1 MELECFPGINIII
14 EEKRVIFELKIKN
27 QKSVYMC
34 HPFTNN
40 TGGIA
45 FVNSIKFLELWR
57 NSKIYL
63 DKEISNKT
71 EDGWRDDYKY
81 SWAEEGF
88 NGILV
93 ILCHWLEF
101 VVILMSIMYQ

>member
-1 MELECFPGINIII
+1 MELERFPGINIIV

-63 DKEISNKT
+63 DKEAIKRKMVGEAITNIVGQKRVLST
-71 EDGWRDDYKY
+71 
-81 SWAEEGF
+81 ALT
-88 NGILV
+88 ILY
-93 ILCHWLEF
+93 HWLEF
-101 VVILMSIMYQ
+101 VAILMSIMYQ